1 MVTIEQKLTLFSKL
15 LNQDIKEEANK
26 QMLALEKEYDQ
37 RMVENKFAVDKEAQE
52 IVEQARKKAELKK
65 VELISKGRLSS
76 KKEMMVLREELIEHF
91 MVALEAKIKTF
102 TKTEAYKTYLEHVI
116 AGLDSLADYENKLE
130 IYLTPEDL
138 VAYESF
144 VKEKLMALGLK
155 ETQLSFLTMKEE
167 LLGGLV
173 IKDPVIN
180 MRIDESIR
188 AIIDE
193 AQDQIIEKVS
203 LAITEVGDTTN
214 E

>member
-37 RMVENKFAVDKEAQE
+37 RMIENKFAVDKEAQE

-102 TKTEAYKTYLEHVI
+102 TKTEAYKTYLEQVI
-116 AGLDSLADYENKLE
+116 AGLDSLGAYEDRLE

-138 VAYESF
+138 TAYESF
-144 VKEKLMALGLK
+144 VKEKLMSLGLK
-155 ETQLSFLTMKEE
+155 ESQLSFLTMKEE

>member
-15 LNQDIKEEANK
+15 LNQDIKEEANQK
-26 QMLALEKEYDQ
+26 MLALEKEYDQ

-52 IVEQARKKAELKK
+52 IVEQARKRAELKK

-91 MVALEAKIKTF
+91 MVALETKIKAF
-102 TKTEAYKTYLEHVI
+102 TKTQAYKNYLERVI
-116 AGLDSLADYENKLE
+116 MGLDSLAAYENNLE
-130 IYLTPEDL
+130 IYLTPNDL
-138 VAYESF
+138 TNYESF
-144 VKEKLMALGLK
+144 VKEKLVVLGLK
-155 ETQLSFLTMKEE
+155 EAQLSFLPMQEE

-188 AIIDE
+188 AIVDE
-193 AQDQIIEKVS
+193 AQDKIIEKIS
-203 LAITEVGDTTN
+203 LAITEAGDITN

>member
-37 RMVENKFAVDKEAQE
+37 RMIENKFAVDKEAQE

-102 TKTEAYKTYLEHVI
+102 TKTEAYKTYLEQVI
-116 AGLDSLADYENKLE
+116 VGLDSLGAYEDRLE

-138 VAYESF
+138 TAYESF
-144 VKEKLMALGLK
+144 VKEKLMSLGLK
-155 ETQLSFLTMKEE
+155 ESQLSFLTMKEE